1 MSDRWYY
8 RTADTEVGPVTF
20 SGLRRMAL
28 EGLIGRETPVRE
40 GREGQW
46 TAAGDVQNLFAPK
59 RERVIGPPILE

>member
-1 MSDRWYY
+1 
-8 RTADTEVGPVTF
+8 
-20 SGLRRMAL
+20 MAL